1 MAIPQNHIALFFL
14 KLVGK
19 PLKYSLEARVFHV
32 VVLIAVLTATINMTI
47 NFYIGLTFYG
57 LIVIP
62 LIGILIYGYYLSRYQ
77 NRLAWAVNIFAF
89 IFNLM
94 CGMTYFASEGSSS
107 VNLFTFIL
115 IIFILSFICS
125 KKQALVWVPLTIL
138 HVMLLFVAEW
148 LNPELAKP
156 LYQNKSDRLIDV
168 AQTWIEVSVMIAV
181 ITMMIQKAYQRQK
194 EHAQNNLI
202 RLEQAN
208 EAKTRLFSIISHD
221 LRAPLQNIEQY
232 LNMIGDT
239 QFEAEEK
246 QTIEQQLLNSTRQ
259 TSEMLQNILIWS
271 KQQMSG
277 TVARLS
283 SIDLDECL
291 KSTIAFAQILA
302 SEKQIELNYRFTA
315 GDRVIADTDMLQ
327 LVVRN
332 LLHNAIK
339 FSFPKGEIQISAY
352 LQDSNCIIQI
362 RDNGIGI
369 KGSAQEVFSKGY
381 QRSYG
386 TNHEIGVGLGLMLAK
401 DYMLM
406 QNGKIWFD
414 SVVGEG
420 TVFYISLPKG

>member
-1 MAIPQNHIALFFL
+1 MTTPQKHIALLFL
-14 KLVGK
+14 KLAGN
-19 PLKYSLEARVFHV
+19 PLKYSLEARIFHV
-32 VVLIAVLTATINMTI
+32 VVLIAVLTATINMTV

-62 LIGILIYGYYLSRYQ
+62 LIGILIYGYYLSRYR
-77 NRLAWAVNIFAF
+77 NRLAMAVNIFAF
-89 IFNLM
+89 IFNIM

-125 KKQALVWVPLTIL
+125 KKQALFWVPFTVL
-138 HVMLLFVAEW
+138 HVLILFIAEW
-148 LNPELAKP
+148 INPELAKT
-156 LYQNKSDRLIDV
+156 LYINKSDRLIDV

-181 ITMMIQKAYQRQK
+181 ITMLIQRAYKRQK
-194 EHAQNNLI
+194 EHAQHNLI

-208 EAKTRLFSIISHD
+208 QAKTRLFSIISHD

-239 QFEAEEK
+239 QLETEEK
-246 QTIEQQLLNSTRQ
+246 QALEHQLLNSTRQ
-259 TSEMLQNILIWS
+259 TSEMLQNILNWS

-277 TVARLS
+277 SVARLT
-283 SIDLDECL
+283 SINLDECL
-291 KSTIAFAQILA
+291 KPTIAFAQILA
-302 SEKQIELNYRFTA
+302 TEKEIELSYKFIA
-315 GDRVIADTDMLQ
+315 GERVIADPDMLQ

-339 FSFPKGEIQISAY
+339 FSFPKGNIQISSY
-352 LQDSNCIIQI
+352 LQDTNCVIQI
-362 RDNGIGI
+362 KDNGIGI
-369 KGSAQEVFSKGY
+369 KGNAQEVFSKGY

-386 TNHEIGVGLGLMLAK
+386 TKHEKGVGLGLMLAK

-406 QNGKIWFD
+406 QNGKIWFE

-420 TVFYISLPKG
+420 TVFYISLPIG